1 MKQKVFFNYAVTM
14 ILLHQ
19 FKVDFNITFQAESY
33 NFVVLFNSARISN
46 NTRQLQRHFLYLI
59 IFGSEE

>member
-1 MKQKVFFNYAVTM
+1 M
-14 ILLHQ
+14 ILLRQ
-19 FKVDFNITFQAESY
+19 FKIDFNITFQAESY

-59 IFGSEE
+59 IFGSED